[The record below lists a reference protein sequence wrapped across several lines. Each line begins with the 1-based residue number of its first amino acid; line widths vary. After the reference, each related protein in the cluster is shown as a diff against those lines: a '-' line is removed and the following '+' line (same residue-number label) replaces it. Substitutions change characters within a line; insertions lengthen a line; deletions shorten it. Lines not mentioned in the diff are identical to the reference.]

1 MHLLQRNSLQ
11 SNDRCILYH
20 VVSLNLY
27 PEVEL
32 FLAKTSGHFVR
43 YYPPTLL
50 TRPSQLAPLPINT
63 PLQEPQAQGVAIL
76 SYRLSLLPS
85 LLQPAPCAS
94 SRRRRMSEHIARA
107 AADGALQGKH
117 L

>member
-32 FLAKTSGHFVR
+32 FLANTSGHFVR

-76 SYRLSLLPS
+76 SYRLSLLPCS
-85 LLQPAPCAS
+85 SSCALRLLETA
-94 SRRRRMSEHIARA
+94 ARVRA
-107 AADGALQGKH
+107 HRAGSC
-117 L
+117 